1 MTIHNKIQ
9 LFLDADDVLLR
20 SSEAVINIL
29 NKRYEGL
36 GATLSDVVSWN
47 YTSICPDMNAQKVL
61 ELYESEEFWDTVVFD
76 PKALGFLRDFADQI
90 GIVVVSKGTKLNL
103 LKKQEFLKKMLGDIP
118 FEFIGLPLEVHET
131 CFDKSCVNMQ
141 TPTGLTIQVD
151 DRTDC
156 LVGTNATLKILLK
169 NHLERPWNKYK
180 GGEPNLY
187 IASSWED
194 VIDIIKFYLDNK
206 DLLLEVSCNA

>member
-1 MTIHNKIQ
+1 
-9 LFLDADDVLLR
+9 
-20 SSEAVINIL
+20 
-29 NKRYEGL
+29 
-36 GATLSDVVSWN
+36 
-47 YTSICPDMNAQKVL
+47 
-61 ELYESEEFWDTVVFD
+61 
-76 PKALGFLRDFADQI
+76 
-90 GIVVVSKGTKLNL
+90 
-103 LKKQEFLKKMLGDIP
+103 MLGDIP

-141 TPTGLTIQVD
+141 IPTGLTIQVD

-187 IASSWED
+187 IASGWED
-194 VIDIIKFYLDNK
+194 VIDIIRSVGTYNRKAPSIIEIARILDEECNGVVPSDREILESMPGVGRKVANVILSEWFKIPSIAVDTHVGRVSKRLGLASNDDSVLFEEYNGSGEITKWITFIINYLPYF
-206 DLLLEVSCNA
+206 